1 MRLFKN
7 GMLVV
12 LATGFTFLASCKK
25 DSTSTGS
32 TPTGTSGLITCKV
45 NGVAWKSMPYSTYF
59 VAGPDTTR
67 GSSASISAGMINIT
81 GVQIN
86 GTDTSSIMMA
96 FVLTPNKTGTY
107 KGTLD
112 PTVFEGASF
121 LPGKDPL
128 SGKYVRPSG
137 TTLMIMAGAYTSNY
151 TVTIT
156 KIDEVNKKVSGI
168 FSMTHVPSNPAI
180 TTTYTVTEGTF
191 EDVPLK

>member
-1 MRLFKN
+1 MIKN
-7 GMLVV
+7 GMLMV

-25 DSTSTGS
+25 DSTNTTT
-32 TPTGTSGLITCKV
+32 TPTGTAGLITCKV
-45 NGVAWKSMPYSTYF
+45 NGTAWKSLPYSNYYVSGT
-59 VAGPDTTR
+59 DTTF
-67 GSSASISAGMINIT
+67 GSSATLKSGILNIT

-86 GTDTSSIMMA
+86 GNDTSSILMV

-112 PTVFEGASF
+112 PTVYEGASF

-128 SGKYVRPSG
+128 TGKYVRPSG
-137 TTLMIMAGAYTSNY
+137 TTIALMAGAYTSNY
-151 TVTIT
+151 SVTIT

-168 FSMTHVPSNPAI
+168 FSITHVPSNPAM
-180 TTTYTVTEGTF
+180 TTTYTVTEGAF